1 MAILNYNIVLPYP
14 TLITMR
20 MIITII
26 IIIIITIIIIMMIII
41 VIIKINNFLAC
52 D

>member
-1 MAILNYNIVLPYP
+1 M
-14 TLITMR
+14 ITIIIII

-26 IIIIITIIIIMMIII
+26 IIIIVIIMQKGL
-41 VIIKINNFLAC
+41 VPSFVFSKFLY

>member
-26 IIIIITIIIIMMIII
+26 IIIITIIIIMMIII